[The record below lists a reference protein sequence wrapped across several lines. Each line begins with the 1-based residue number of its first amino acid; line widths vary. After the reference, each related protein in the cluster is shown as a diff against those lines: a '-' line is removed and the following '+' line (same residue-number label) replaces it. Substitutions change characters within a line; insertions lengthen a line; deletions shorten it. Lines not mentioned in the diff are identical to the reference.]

1 MTKKPHASFSP
12 ASEKSPRREVSPE
25 SFLDL
30 KASWRI
36 GRMEFCDPYGWHEIP
51 NKKFHEIRE
60 KLREYEKQTWNEIM
74 VQDRD
79 KNHHVSTSDLSEKA
93 WRRLKDLKLE
103 DVEQLFSLRISGKE
117 RVWGVLTQ
125 GVLEVLWWDPKHEV
139 CPSHKKHT

>member
-1 MTKKPHASFSP
+1 
-12 ASEKSPRREVSPE
+12 
-25 SFLDL
+25 
-30 KASWRI
+30 
-36 GRMEFCDPYGWHEIP
+36 
-51 NKKFHEIRE
+51 
-60 KLREYEKQTWNEIM
+60 M